1 MEPVMSLALAAHG
14 PPSILEPLFKTATT
28 STTTTTTTS
37 TPSSTTSTTSSPGSM
52 SPTGTTLLT
61 ALLENLTTTAAN
73 GLYDSYGNQT
83 NGTMGFE
90 TKGPR
95 YSLASMVVMGFVAA
109 ILSTVTV
116 AGNVMVMISF
126 KIDKQLQ
133 TISNYFLFSLAIAD
147 FAIGAISMPLFA
159 VTTILGYWPLGP
171 HVCDTWLALDYLAS
185 NASVLNL
192 LIISFDRY
200 FSVTR
205 PLTYRAKRTT
215 NKAAVMIGA
224 AWGISL
230 LLWPPWIY
238 SWPYIEGKRTVPKDE
253 CYIQFIETNQYIT
266 FGTAL
271 AAFYFPVTIM
281 CFLYYRIWRETK
293 KRQKDLPNLQAGKKD
308 SSKRSNSSD
317 ENTVVNHAAGGL
329 LAFAQ
334 LGGNDHDTWRRP
346 RSESS
351 ADAESVY
358 MTNMVIDSGYHGMHS
373 RKSSIKSTNTIKK
386 PYSCFG
392 SIKEWCIAWWHSG
405 REDSDDFA
413 YEQEEPSDLGCTS
426 MNVMRDNYSMGG
438 SVSGVRPPSILLP
451 DVSPTPLRPPLNSI
465 SQMQE
470 MNAVAG
476 GSGSVNL
483 NLNHNLNGGHG
494 TTTASNGT
502 GNGNANVNSSSTNN
516 TNSII
521 TNNNNNNN
529 NNTNS
534 NGTMRDSRALPVG
547 NRIGSRSVSQ
557 DSVYTILI
565 RLPSDGASA
574 ANSTSGGIGGISG
587 HQSGLSGANGG
598 GGGSASGLTGGHGD
612 CAPSIKMIHED
623 VTASTLLSGSSGQ
636 GMGGGVGVGVG
647 VGVGGVGLSGALG
660 GGGNVVTVPPT
671 ATTRRPLPSRDS
683 EFSLPLGRRMS
694 HAPHDVRLLNAKV
707 IPKQLGGK
715 GVGGGPG
722 GAAGQHA
729 LLNARNAAKK
739 KKKSQ
744 EKRQESKAAKTLSAI
759 LLSFII
765 TWTPY
770 NILVLI
776 KPLTTCSDCI
786 PTELWDFFY
795 ALCYINSTINPM
807 CYALCNASFRR
818 TYIRILTCKWH
829 TRNREGMVRGVYN

>member
-14 PPSILEPLFKTATT
+14 PPSILEPLFKTVTT
-28 STTTTTTTS
+28 STTTTTTT
-37 TPSSTTSTTSSPGSM
+37 TAATTSSSSSHPTI
-52 SPTGTTLLT
+52 SPQLSTSSTLLT
-61 ALLENLTTTAAN
+61 AILENLTSTAAS
-73 GLYDSYGNQT
+73 GFYDPYGNQT
-83 NGTMGFE
+83 NSTLGFE

-95 YSLASMVVMGFVAA
+95 YSLVSMVVMGFVAA
-109 ILSTVTV
+109 VLSTLTV

-215 NKAAVMIGA
+215 NRAAVMIGA

-253 CYIQFIETNQYIT
+253 CYIQFIETNHYIT
-266 FGTAL
+266 FGTAI

-281 CFLYYRIWRETK
+281 CFLYFRIWRETK

-308 SSKRSNSSD
+308 SSKRSNSSE
-317 ENTVVNHAAGGL
+317 ENTVVNHTAGGL

-386 PYSCFG
+386 PYSCVG
-392 SIKEWCIAWWHSG
+392 GIKEWCIAWWHSG

-413 YEQEEPSDLGCTS
+413 YEPEEPSDLGYATPVTIETPLQSSVSRCTS
-426 MNVMRDNYSMGG
+426 MNVMRDNYSIGG
-438 SVSGVRPPSILLP
+438 SVSGVRPPSIMLA
-451 DVSPTPLRPPLNSI
+451 DVSPTPMRPPLNSI

-470 MNAVAG
+470 MNAVGNGNGNGTGNANG
-476 GSGSVNL
+476 NVNINASVVANS
-483 NLNHNLNGGHG
+483 NNAISHSNNNNLNGGG
-494 TTTASNGT
+494 GSGNNIVPIANLNPTTL
-502 GNGNANVNSSSTNN
+502 
-516 TNSII
+516 
-521 TNNNNNNN
+521 
-529 NNTNS
+529 
-534 NGTMRDSRALPVG
+534 RDSRTLPVG

-565 RLPSDGASA
+565 RLPPDGASA
-574 ANSTSGGIGGISG
+574 ANGSGGGVGGAG
-587 HQSGLSGANGG
+587 GAGSGLGT
-598 GGGSASGLTGGHGD
+598 ASSNHAD

-623 VTASTLLSGSSGQ
+623 VSTAANVGSGS
-636 GMGGGVGVGVG
+636 
-647 VGVGGVGLSGALG
+647 
-660 GGGNVVTVPPT
+660 VVTATAATAAAVPPP
-671 ATTRRPLPSRDS
+671 TRRPLPSRDS

-707 IPKQLGGK
+707 IPKQLGK
-715 GVGGGPG
+715 A
-722 GAAGQHA
+722 GAAGAGGPQA
-729 LLNARNAAKK
+729 LLNARNAANAAKK